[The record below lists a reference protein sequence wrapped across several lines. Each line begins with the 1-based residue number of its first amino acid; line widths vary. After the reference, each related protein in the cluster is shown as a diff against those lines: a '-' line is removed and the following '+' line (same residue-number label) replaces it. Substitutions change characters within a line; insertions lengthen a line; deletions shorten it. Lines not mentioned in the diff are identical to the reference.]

1 MIGKPRQ
8 RVAELKPDGA
18 AGSRSAVPNGGAG
31 ASALPAVQLTD
42 VSFGYG
48 NGVVTLQNVDLSV
61 HPGEVV
67 VLIGPSGCGKS
78 TLLDLVAGV
87 SAPTAGGL
95 LCDGAPVRGLNKR
108 VTYMTQRDTL
118 LPWRTAL
125 DNAALPLEIRGV
137 GKAERHR
144 RAREALALTGLSD
157 AEKRR
162 PHQLSG
168 GMRSR
173 LALARVLLSDAN
185 IVLMDEPFAAL
196 DALRRVRLQQLL
208 LEIRSGSQQT
218 LLYVTHDLNEAIALG
233 DRIILMGSHPGRI
246 LLERQVNIAHPREVA
261 RVRTMPAAEQLYAE
275 LWSVL
280 ESQIQ

>member
-8 RVAELKPDGA
+8 RVAELKRDRTAGSGLAGPA
-18 AGSRSAVPNGGAG
+18 AGGTADPAAVELAK
-31 ASALPAVQLTD
+31 
-42 VSFGYG
+42 VSFEYG
-48 NGVVTLQNVDLSV
+48 NGVVTLQDVDLTV
-61 HPGEVV
+61 RPGEVV

-87 SAPTAGGL
+87 SSPTAGDL

-137 GKAERHR
+137 GRAERHR
-144 RAREALALTGLSD
+144 RAREALAATGLSD

-208 LEIRSGSQQT
+208 LEIRRESQQT

-246 LLERQVNIAHPREVA
+246 LLERQVDIPHPRDVA
-261 RVRTMPAAEQLYAE
+261 RVRTMPEAEQLYAE

-280 ESQIQ
+280 ESQLQ

>member
-8 RVAELKPDGA
+8 RVAELKRDRTAGSGLAGPA
-18 AGSRSAVPNGGAG
+18 AGGTADPAAVELAK
-31 ASALPAVQLTD
+31 
-42 VSFGYG
+42 VSFEYG
-48 NGVVTLQNVDLSV
+48 NGVVTLQDVDLTV
-61 HPGEVV
+61 RPGEVV

-87 SAPTAGGL
+87 SAPTAGDL

-137 GKAERHR
+137 GRAERHR
-144 RAREALALTGLSD
+144 RAREALAATGLSD

-208 LEIRSGSQQT
+208 LEIRRESQQT

-246 LLERQVNIAHPREVA
+246 LLERQVDIPHPRDVA
-261 RVRTMPAAEQLYAE
+261 RVRTMPEAEQLYAE

-280 ESQIQ
+280 ESQLQ

>member
-8 RVAELKPDGA
+8 RVAELKRDGT
-18 AGSRSAVPNGGAG
+18 AGSRTAVPDGGAD
-31 ASALPAVQLTD
+31 AVVSPAVQLTD
-42 VSFGYG
+42 VSFDYG
-48 NGVVTLQNVDLSV
+48 NGVRTLQNVDLSV
-61 HPGEVV
+61 RPGEVV

-87 SAPTAGGL
+87 SVPTAGGL

-137 GKAERHR
+137 RKAERHR

-173 LALARVLLSDAN
+173 LALARVLLSDAK

-208 LEIRSGSQQT
+208 LEIWRGSQQT
-218 LLYVTHDLNEAIALG
+218 LIYVTHDLNEAIALG
-233 DRIILMGSHPGRI
+233 DRIVLMGSHPGRI
-246 LLERQVNIAHPREVA
+246 LLERQVDIPHPRNVA
-261 RVRTMPAAEQLYAE
+261 RVRTMPEAEELYAE

-280 ESQIQ
+280 ESQLR

>member
-8 RVAELKPDGA
+8 RVAELKRDRTAGSGLAGPA
-18 AGSRSAVPNGGAG
+18 AGGTADPAAVELAK
-31 ASALPAVQLTD
+31 
-42 VSFGYG
+42 VSFEYG
-48 NGVVTLQNVDLSV
+48 NGVVTLQDVDLTV
-61 HPGEVV
+61 RPGEVV

-87 SAPTAGGL
+87 SAPTVGDL

-137 GKAERHR
+137 GRAERHR
-144 RAREALALTGLSD
+144 RAREALAATGLSD

-208 LEIRSGSQQT
+208 LEIRRESQQT

-246 LLERQVNIAHPREVA
+246 LLERQVDIPHPRDVA
-261 RVRTMPAAEQLYAE
+261 RVRTMPEAEQLYAE

-280 ESQIQ
+280 ESQLQ

>member
-8 RVAELKPDGA
+8 RVAELKRDRA
-18 AGSRSAVPNGGAG
+18 AGSGLAGPAAGGTAEPAAVELAK
-31 ASALPAVQLTD
+31 
-42 VSFGYG
+42 VSFEYG
-48 NGVVTLQNVDLSV
+48 NGVVTLQDVDLTV
-61 HPGEVV
+61 RPGEVV

-137 GKAERHR
+137 GRAERHR
-144 RAREALALTGLSD
+144 RAREALAATGLSD

-208 LEIRSGSQQT
+208 LEIRRESQQT

-246 LLERQVNIAHPREVA
+246 LLERQVDIPHPRDVA
-261 RVRTMPAAEQLYAE
+261 RVRTMPEAEKLYAE

-280 ESQIQ
+280 ESQLQ

>member
-8 RVAELKPDGA
+8 RVTELKRDRTAGSGLAGPA
-18 AGSRSAVPNGGAG
+18 AGGTADPAAVELAK
-31 ASALPAVQLTD
+31 
-42 VSFGYG
+42 VSFEYG
-48 NGVVTLQNVDLSV
+48 NGVVTLQDVDLTV
-61 HPGEVV
+61 RPGEVV

-87 SAPTAGGL
+87 SAPTAGDL
-95 LCDGAPVRGLNKR
+95 LCDGALVRGLNKR

-137 GKAERHR
+137 GRAERHR
-144 RAREALALTGLSD
+144 RAREALAATGLSD

-208 LEIRSGSQQT
+208 LEIRRESQQT

-246 LLERQVNIAHPREVA
+246 LLERQVDIPHPRDVA
-261 RVRTMPAAEQLYAE
+261 RVRTMPEAEQLYAE

-280 ESQIQ
+280 ESQLQ

>member
-1 MIGKPRQ
+1 
-8 RVAELKPDGA
+8 
-18 AGSRSAVPNGGAG
+18 
-31 ASALPAVQLTD
+31 
-42 VSFGYG
+42 
-48 NGVVTLQNVDLSV
+48 
-61 HPGEVV
+61 
-67 VLIGPSGCGKS
+67 
-78 TLLDLVAGV
+78 
-87 SAPTAGGL
+87 

-208 LEIRSGSQQT
+208 LEIRGGSQQT

-246 LLERQVNIAHPREVA
+246 LLERHVDIPHPRDVA
-261 RVRTMPAAEQLYAE
+261 RVRTMPAAEELYAE